1 MNIIFLDIDGVMN
14 HQNHF
19 VRSKKHILQEF
30 CPIAEKNLKR
40 IIHECN
46 AKIVVSSSWRKIHAS
61 VANTPITEWLFS
73 HYGLE
78 DYVIGVTP
86 YLANEIRGK
95 EIQNYIEN
103 CTHSVDKFVILDDDN
118 DMGEL
123 IEHLV
128 QTDYRYGLTDEKCEE
143 SIKILNG

>member
-1 MNIIFLDIDGVMN
+1 MN

-30 CPIAEKNLKR
+30 CPIADKNLKR
-40 IIHECN
+40 IIHECD
-46 AKIVVSSSWRKIHAS
+46 AKIVVSSTWRKIGAS
-61 VANTPITEWLFS
+61 VDGTIAEWLFS

-78 DYVIGVTP
+78 EDVIGATP
-86 YLANEIRGK
+86 YLANKIRGR
-95 EIQNYIEN
+95 EIQKYIET
-103 CTHSVDKFVILDDDN
+103 CTHSVNKFVILDDDN
-118 DMGEL
+118 DMGKL

-143 SIKILNG
+143 AIKILNELNVQIAK